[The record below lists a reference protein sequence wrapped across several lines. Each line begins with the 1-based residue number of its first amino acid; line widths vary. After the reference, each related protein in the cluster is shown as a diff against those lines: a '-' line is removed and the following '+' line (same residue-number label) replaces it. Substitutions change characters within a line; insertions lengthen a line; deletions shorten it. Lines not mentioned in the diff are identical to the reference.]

1 MMSKIPRKVAMISG
15 ASRGIGAAIAA
26 NLLAHGWAV
35 SLGCRTPAEVALSD
49 SENQLVCPFD
59 ALDASTEQAW
69 VEATVAKFGRIDALV
84 HNAGIMLPLSIL
96 AASDDDFDRTFA
108 VNVKSPM
115 RLSRLAWPHL
125 QASGAGRIVMMSS
138 LSGKRVKGERSSLYA
153 KSKYAALAL
162 AHGLRKI
169 GDDHNIRCT
178 AICPG
183 FVATDMGTSLSD
195 VPVEK
200 MTQPEDLAHLIRT
213 VIELPNTASIAEI
226 PVNWTAEDN
235 Y

>member
-1 MMSKIPRKVAMISG
+1 MTKSTRKVALLSG

-35 SLGCRTPAEVALSD
+35 SLGCRTPSEVEISD
-49 SENQLVCPFD
+49 GDNQLVSHFD

-69 VEATVAKFGRIDALV
+69 IDATLAKFGRIDALI
-84 HNAGIMLPLSIL
+84 HNAGIMLPVSVLE
-96 AASDDDFDRTFA
+96 ASDAEFDRTFN

-115 RLSRLAWPHL
+115 RMSRLAWPHL
-125 QASGAGRIVMMSS
+125 QASGSGRIVMMSS
-138 LSGKRVKGERSSLYA
+138 LSGKRVKGEHSTLYA
-153 KSKYAALAL
+153 MSKYAALAL
-162 AHGLRKI
+162 AHSLRKI
-169 GDDHNIRCT
+169 GDNSGIRCT

-183 FVATDMGTSLSD
+183 FVATDMGTALTE
-195 VPVEK
+195 VPAEK

-213 VIELPNTASIAEI
+213 VLELPNNASIAEI
-226 PVNWTAEDN
+226 PVNWTVEDN

>member
-1 MMSKIPRKVAMISG
+1 MSISTRKVAMISG

-26 NLLAHGWAV
+26 NLLANGWAV
-35 SLGCRTPAEVALSD
+35 SLGCRTPAEVTISD
-49 SENQLVCPFD
+49 SDNQLVSQFD

-69 VEATVAKFGRIDALV
+69 VDATLAKFGRIDALV

-96 AASDDDFDRTFA
+96 AATDEDFDRTFA

-125 QASGAGRIVMMSS
+125 QVSGTGRIVMMSS
-138 LSGKRVKGERSSLYA
+138 LSGKRVRGERSSLYA
-153 KSKYAALAL
+153 MSKYAALAL

-169 GDDHNIRCT
+169 GDDSGIRCT

-213 VIELPNTASIAEI
+213 VLELPNTTSIAEI
-226 PVNWTAEDN
+226 PVNWTVEDN